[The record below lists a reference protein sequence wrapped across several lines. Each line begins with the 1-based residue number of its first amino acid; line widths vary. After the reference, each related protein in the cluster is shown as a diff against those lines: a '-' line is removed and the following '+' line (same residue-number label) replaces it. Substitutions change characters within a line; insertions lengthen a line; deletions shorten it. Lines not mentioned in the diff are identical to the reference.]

1 MIAYLLSMLAS
12 GLILG
17 SLVQATREALSA
29 RRGAWLPAC
38 ATVFCVVP
46 IAGLSVGRWIHSFTG
61 LISIPLTAILAWYVF
76 KPLLSSRS
84 SSRFRSK
91 LSSESSSPS
100 IPKQTLRTYWSAVVV
115 LSAFHLPMSVGWGA
129 LDPHVLGWSPQFVWI
144 PVAIAVAF
152 LWLNQLE
159 LFSITV
165 VATVAW
171 KINLLGSTNG
181 WNYLVDSVAIGMSVA
196 GLTGELIRLLQSR
209 SKQLSTSNQEP
220 PQQREQA
227 LPASHNQAA

>member
-1 MIAYLLSMLAS
+1 MIENLLQTLAS

-17 SLVQATREALSA
+17 SLVQATREAFSA

-38 ATVFCVVP
+38 TTLLCVVP

-76 KPLLSSRS
+76 KPLFSSLFKS
-84 SSRFRSK
+84 MYGTQY
-91 LSSESSSPS
+91 SSPS
-100 IPKQTLRTYWSAVVV
+100 IPTQTLRTYWSAVVV

-129 LDPHVLGWSPQFVWI
+129 LDPHALGWSPQFVWI
-144 PVAIAVAF
+144 PVALAVAF

-159 LFSITV
+159 LFGITV
-165 VATVAW
+165 VASVAW
-171 KINLLGSTNG
+171 KMNLLGSTNG
-181 WNYLVDSVAIGMSVA
+181 WNYLVDPVAIGMSIA

-209 SKQLSTSNQEP
+209 SKQLSTSNQEQ
-220 PQQREQA
+220 PQQRELA
-227 LPASHNQAA
+227 SSASHNQAA